1 MCSNIF
7 LTYVIFNN
15 FIYNDILKEMKEE
28 RKIVILFRL
37 KINEK

>member
-7 LTYVIFNN
+7 LNYVIFNN
-15 FIYNDILKEMKEE
+15 FIYSDILNELKEE